1 MISAYHTH
9 QTSKQGYCISVGSSR
24 HSTWATVWIPV
35 HAALR
40 TGRNLSD
47 MWRSTFKIMSAT
59 QPRSLTP
66 YLCVNRSPPNRWL
79 CPGLCLNLT
88 LQKDF
93 PGILGMSFR
102 FGPTSEILENI
113 QYGGPSVVK
122 SVILVWF
129 LWRQDFNAGNKQ
141 FISLFCSYFW
151 LGLNHR
157 PSHLRWDK
165 YSIFAWWLTVYFL

>member
-1 MISAYHTH
+1 MIIVRAWSQAITNIKHRTRM
-9 QTSKQGYCISVGSSR
+9 SSSR
-24 HSTWATVWIPV
+24 HSTSATVWIPV
-35 HAALR
+35 HTALR
-40 TGRNLSD
+40 SGRNLVSD

-59 QPRSLTP
+59 LPRSVTP

-79 CPGLCLNLT
+79 CPGLCLNHT

-93 PGILGMSFR
+93 RGILGMSFR

-113 QYGGPSVVK
+113 QYSGPSVVK

-141 FISLFCSYFW
+141 FVSLFCSYF
-151 LGLNHR
+151 
-157 PSHLRWDK
+157 
-165 YSIFAWWLTVYFL
+165 